1 MERYLAKIKGRIWL
15 LRGLV
20 LLCAAA
26 VFVLGELSSRGILL
40 DSRTQTEFA
49 RSYAS
54 FILFGEM
61 IAGLWLIHRNKKFL
75 RDREQASE
83 QRRREM
89 DERRILISDKSGGT
103 AAGCLL
109 FLFANG
115 AVVLAFVSMEAF
127 YALFAAL
134 LAVLALKGGMTFYFS
149 RKYGI

>member
-89 DERRILISDKSGGT
+89 DERRILISDKSGGA

>member
-1 MERYLAKIKGRIWL
+1 MEGYLAKIKGRIWL

-26 VFVLGELSSRGILL
+26 IFVLGELSGRGILL

-54 FILFGEM
+54 FILFGE
-61 IAGLWLIHRNKKFL
+61 IVARLWLIRRNKKFL

-89 DERRILISDKSGGT
+89 DERRILISDKSGGA

-115 AVVLAFVSMEAF
+115 AVVLAFVSMDAF

-134 LAVLALKGGMTFYFS
+134 LAVLALKGGLALYFS
-149 RKYGI
+149 RKYGM

>member
-61 IAGLWLIHRNKKFL
+61 IAGLWHIHRNKKFL

>member
-103 AAGCLL
+103 AAGCVL

>member
-1 MERYLAKIKGRIWL
+1 MEGYLAKIKGRIWL

-20 LLCAAA
+20 LLCAIAI
-26 VFVLGELSSRGILL
+26 FVLGELSGRGILL

-54 FILFGEM
+54 FILFGE
-61 IAGLWLIHRNKKFL
+61 IVAGLWLIRRNKKFL

-89 DERRILISDKSGGT
+89 DERRILISDKSGGA

-115 AVVLAFVSMEAF
+115 AVALAFVSMDAF

-134 LAVLALKGGMTFYFS
+134 LAVLALKGGLALYFS
-149 RKYGI
+149 RKYGM

>member
-40 DSRTQTEFA
+40 DSRAQTEFA

>member
-89 DERRILISDKSGGT
+89 DERRILISDKSGGA

-115 AVVLAFVSMEAF
+115 AVVLAFVSMDAF